1 MKFKQIIN
9 NCIKINHWLFSSQCV
24 LCTASTTSGKDLCQA
39 CFDALPW
46 HTAPRCLQC
55 GLLSNHPICG
65 HCLKEPPDFDATHA
79 ALRYE
84 FPLDALMQK
93 YKYGSGLQLAH
104 LFSGFIANTLP
115 KTVCTGLVE
124 MPSHTSTSSVQ
135 TEEIDLTVKNQ
146 IDVII
151 PMPLHPQRL
160 KERGFNQS
168 LEIAKL
174 LAKQFNVPLD
184 YTSCTRNKYT
194 PPQASL
200 PLKER
205 VKNING
211 AFACS
216 AELTG
221 KRIAI
226 VDDVMT
232 TGASLNELAKTL
244 KKASAAHVE
253 CWVVARTLPHQ

>member
-1 MKFKQIIN
+1 MKIKQIIN
-9 NCIKINHWLFSSQCV
+9 NCAKFNHWLFSSQCL
-24 LCTASTTSGKDLCQA
+24 LCAASTNTGKDVCQD

-46 HTAPRCLQC
+46 HTAPHCQQC

-65 HCLKEPPDFDATHA
+65 HCLKEPLDFDATFA

-84 FPLDALMQK
+84 FPLDALMQQ
-93 YKYGSGLQLAH
+93 YKYGSALQTAR
-104 LFSGFIANTLP
+104 LFAQLMITHHTL
-115 KTVCTGLVE
+115 
-124 MPSHTSTSSVQ
+124 H
-135 TEEIDLTVKNQ
+135 N
-146 IDVII
+146 IDVMI

-160 KERGFNQS
+160 QERGFNQS

-174 LAKQFNVPLD
+174 LAKQSNIPLD
-184 YTSCTRNKYT
+184 YTSCTRTKYT

-205 VKNING
+205 AKNIKG
-211 AFACS
+211 VFACS
-216 AELTG
+216 ANLAG

-232 TGASLNELAKTL
+232 TGASLNELSKTL
-244 KKASAAHVE
+244 KKAGAAHVE
-253 CWVVARTLPHQ
+253 CWVVARTLQKY

>member
-1 MKFKQIIN
+1 MCGVIISCKVKFKQIIN
-9 NCIKINHWLFSSQCV
+9 NCTKINHWLFSSQCV
-24 LCTASTTSGKDLCQA
+24 LCTEAAKSGKDLCHA

-46 HTAPRCLQC
+46 HLAPRCLQC
-55 GLLSNHPICG
+55 GLLSNHPVCG
-65 HCLKEPPDFDATHA
+65 HCLKAPPDFDATHA

-84 FPLDALMQK
+84 FPLDALMQH
-93 YKYGSGLQLAH
+93 YKYGSALQMAH
-104 LFSGFIANTLP
+104 LFADLI
-115 KTVCTGLVE
+115 
-124 MPSHTSTSSVQ
+124 STH
-135 TEEIDLTVKNQ
+135 LTMQN

-174 LAKQFNVPLD
+174 LAKQHPIPLD
-184 YTSCTRNKYT
+184 YTSCTRTKYT

-205 VKNING
+205 TKNIKG
-211 AFACS
+211 AFAVNTDL
-216 AELTG
+216 AG

-244 KKASAAHVE
+244 KKAGAAHVE
-253 CWVVARTLPHQ
+253 CWVVARTMPHD